1 MTDLAA
7 TGRRSLFTRAFALV
21 FLANLCQG
29 WGFNLFLHLPG
40 FLSDLGA
47 NDVVIGFIFGVTG
60 VTAIAARP
68 PIGRFMDLRGRR
80 GIILVG
86 GVLNVC
92 AGAAYLTVEAI
103 GPWIVCIRVFHGLA
117 EGMLFTGLFTYG
129 ADCVPADRRTQGL
142 ALFGVS
148 GMAPIALGATLGDE
162 ILKLWDFQGL
172 FWAALGFAVLS
183 LLFSLPLRDVHRA
196 QGETAEPSRGFLAA
210 LRQRELLPLWWIG
223 AIFAVALASV
233 FTFLK
238 RYVDE
243 TGHGTVPGF
252 FNAYTAMALLL
263 RVFLGWLPDRIGP
276 LRVLLPALVCLVLA
290 FSLLALADGSA
301 EVVMA
306 GLLFGVGHGFTFPIL
321 FGIVVTRARDS
332 DRGSAMGI
340 LTGLFDL
347 GVVLGGPFFGAIIT
361 GWGFSAAFGTAAAVV
376 ALGTAVFVVWDTAT
390 RRV

>member
-1 MTDLAA
+1 MEAE
-7 TGRRSLFTRAFALV
+7 GRLFSRGFVLV

-40 FLSDLGA
+40 YLNELGA
-47 NDVVIGFIFGVTG
+47 GDVAIGFIFGVTG

-86 GVLNVC
+86 GALNVL
-92 AGAAYLTVEAI
+92 AGAAYLTVDAI
-103 GPWIVCIRVFHGLA
+103 GPWIVCIRVLHGLA

-129 ADCVPADRRTQGL
+129 ADCVPAERRTQGL

-162 ILKLWDFQGL
+162 LIPVWDYAGL

-183 LLFSLPLRDVHRA
+183 LLFSLPLHDVHRGQVEA
-196 QGETAEPSRGFLAA
+196 SEPSRGFLAA

-223 AIFAVALASV
+223 GIFAIALASV

-243 TGHGTVPGF
+243 TGNGTVPAF
-252 FNAYTAMALLL
+252 FNAYTAIALFL

-276 LRVLLPALVCLVLA
+276 LRVLIPALVCLSLA
-290 FSLLALADGSA
+290 FVLLAIATGWT
-301 EVVMA
+301 EVVLA
-306 GLLFGVGHGFTFPIL
+306 GLLFGIGHGFTFPIL
-321 FGIVVTRARDS
+321 FGIVVTRARDA
-332 DRGSAMGI
+332 DRGSAMGV

-347 GVVLGGPFFGAIIT
+347 GMVLGGPFFGAIIV
-361 GWGFSAAFGTAAAVV
+361 GAGFSAAFGTAAVVV
-376 ALGTAVFVVWDTAT
+376 AVGTLVFVAWDSAT